1 MDTLTQLLEEGVR
14 MSLLRHDAWIDGRTG
29 EHVTDPDESPNA
41 HAVSAESW
49 VYAPDPSPGHDGLPA
64 GVLLVID
71 TRLDLAPFRLERG
84 GSAREHGYERR

>member
-1 MDTLTQLLEEGVR
+1 
-14 MSLLRHDAWIDGRTG
+14 MSLLNHYSAWIDGRTG
-29 EHVTDPDESPNA
+29 EPVEHPDESPNA
-41 HAVSAESW
+41 HTVSAESC
-49 VYAPDPSPGHDGLPA
+49 VYAPDPSPGDDGLPA